1 MIIVYDVVVK
11 SKSPLCISLLID
23 GQGHRHDL
31 SYIHL
36 CFSIHLDYHSRPLY
50 LINFSLT
57 NLWTNS
63 PSLLYA
69 SQSVKRY

>member
-36 CFSIHLDYHSRPLY
+36 FLYSFGLPLKAIISY
-50 LINFSLT
+50 KFLVN
-57 NLWTNS
+57 
-63 PSLLYA
+63 
-69 SQSVKRY
+69 